1 MGDFPRRGRLGG
13 GAVLSLA
20 GGALQRTGGRVCHGG
35 GSEDG
40 GEEGEGRRARSS
52 GSPQP
57 HPSCCPCPWARP
69 QTSVLSLNCPE
80 EEGQLMGSAGPRTSQ
95 ERCFH
100 GRRWG
105 CPEQMHHRAF
115 LLWTSCSPT
124 DAAPPATVPS
134 LPLLSGSHPAGCHR
148 VGTPPGGGDPGH
160 RRLGMDGLAE
170 LSGRER
176 AVGGGWR

>member
-1 MGDFPRRGRLGG
+1 
-13 GAVLSLA
+13 
-20 GGALQRTGGRVCHGG
+20 
-35 GSEDG
+35 
-40 GEEGEGRRARSS
+40 
-52 GSPQP
+52 
-57 HPSCCPCPWARP
+57 
-69 QTSVLSLNCPE
+69 
-80 EEGQLMGSAGPRTSQ
+80 MGSAGPRTSQ

-148 VGTPPGGGDPGH
+148 VGTPPGGGT
-160 RRLGMDGLAE
+160 LGTDAWGWMGWQNSQAESELLVGDGGDA
-170 LSGRER
+170 
-176 AVGGGWR
+176 